1 MKKLFLILG
10 KSGSGKT
17 TIAKYITQQNKEIE
31 YYSMGDEFRKIA
43 NKNPEIGKYVFSG
56 KRVPEKV
63 AEDVLSKVIDKFSK
77 DIIII
82 DGFPRDHK
90 QTKLLKLLL
99 KNKNIEVKNVIE
111 IILNENT
118 ASERVLNRLRGNDD
132 NIKVF
137 NDRLKDYTMQMK
149 HIREYYKNILINI
162 DGNDKVEN
170 ISRQILD
177 LMLFTD
183 ESNSLLLKKT

>member
-43 NKNPEIGKYVFSG
+43 NKNHEIGKYVFSG